1 MAKLSSSNGIEKFP
15 KLRFPE
21 FKEPWN
27 LVKLEDVCSYRKG
40 RAKVKKRNI

>member
-21 FKEPWN
+21 FKEPWKQ
-27 LVKLEDVCSYRKG
+27 VKLSDFTERIVRKN
-40 RAKVKKRNI
+40 KKALCQ